1 MLQFQSADV
10 RPIVEPNQSPLMD
23 PINLSHPHLN
33 YPLQLGCVPCSG
45 KWSRRNISGAV
56 FTSSLIVPV
65 SPLIDFHYFLVI
77 AASQEARRI
86 AANDFSR
93 PPRTGSLLQH
103 HYQHHHCH
111 RPIAFNFFQM
121 LNCDCA
127 QNLNFVQE
135 DQAFEFSESQRPSAK
150 DLKLLLF

>member
-111 RPIAFNFFQM
+111 RPIAFNFFKCSTATVPKIRILSKKTRP
-121 LNCDCA
+121 LNSA
-127 QNLNFVQE
+127 NPNGPVQ
-135 DQAFEFSESQRPSAK
+135 K
-150 DLKLLLF
+150 I